1 MPHTKELLR
10 RYKGQ
15 GLVFLGIHSDPGKAE
30 MLKTMKELGVTWP
43 VLFDGS
49 QKLMNAY
56 KAEGYPSYY
65 IVDRKGKLRI
75 ADIDDSDL
83 ERAIKKLLKEKT

>member
-15 GLVFLGIHSDPGKAE
+15 GLVFLAVHSDPGKAE
-30 MLKTMKELGVTWP
+30 MVKAIKDWGITWP
-43 VLFDGS
+43 VLLDSKGS
-49 QKLMNAY
+49 LMKSY
-56 KAEGYPSYY
+56 EGQGFPSYY
-65 IVDRKGKLRI
+65 LVDKKGRLRI

-83 ERAIKKLLKEKT
+83 ENAIKKLLKEK